1 LLNALPG
8 PILLADM
15 SLTLR
20 TSPESPQSEEFG
32 FLDLATVLLRHRRRL
47 VLWPLYG
54 AIIAAAITLLLP
66 RTFLATAAFTP
77 QSGNRGTSTISG
89 IAAQFGVVVPTGD
102 ADQSPDFYADLVKIP
117 TILRA
122 TVETEY
128 HWTGAKGEVS
138 GDLVKLLDIS
148 DDDRPKQVEA
158 AMTELTDM
166 VSVSSDAQTAIVKVS
181 VRAKQPDL
189 AQQIAQRLL
198 DLVNDFN
205 LKSRQSQAGA
215 ERQFVEGRLQ
225 QAQGELRLAED
236 SLQTFLV
243 ANRDFSSSPQLQFKR
258 DRLQQSVTM
267 RQTVVASLA
276 QSYEQARIDEV
287 RNTALI
293 TVVEQPVVPVLPES
307 RGGLLKVAL
316 GILLG
321 LVLASVVAFSREFYL
336 SAART
341 DRNKVAE
348 FEEARDATR
357 HELAGLRS
365 RLGRLGRGSRA

>member
-1 LLNALPG
+1 
-8 PILLADM
+8 M

-20 TSPESPQSEEFG
+20 TSPESPPSEEFG

-128 HWTGAKGEVS
+128 HWTGSKGEVS

-357 HELAGLRS
+357 HELAGLRN